1 MFLKRD
7 SKTLESNKKKNDV
20 NQCVG
25 SEALANAQ
33 IEVNAK
39 AFNYPSTG
47 FVTRIEHSLLF
58 TLVREANIY
67 PSATVIQAI
76 VDENYSIYF
85 HVRPRPRTSII
96 EYDVSYAQLTALLA
110 LAAEEWPHDS
120 QVPLVMCQK
129 ITHCVLRYANDK
141 GLDRKMETDDLLQP
155 LYKYACQREAKQSK
169 KMLAWLIPALAG
181 SIMVG
186 NPLPVYAALVT
197 SNLAYTKDIDK
208 SNISNSNTDR
218 IMNTGERT
226 ANVEHTS
233 LLHEDDYDDL
243 SI

>member
-85 HVRPRPRTSII
+85 YVRPRPRTSII

-110 LAAEEWPHDS
+110 LAAEGTFQNKPNAPTVRDRMLMH
-120 QVPLVMCQK
+120 QNV
-129 ITHCVLRYANDK
+129 CVCIYF
-141 GLDRKMETDDLLQP
+141 M
-155 LYKYACQREAKQSK
+155 
-169 KMLAWLIPALAG
+169 
-181 SIMVG
+181 
-186 NPLPVYAALVT
+186 
-197 SNLAYTKDIDK
+197 
-208 SNISNSNTDR
+208 
-218 IMNTGERT
+218 
-226 ANVEHTS
+226 
-233 LLHEDDYDDL
+233 
-243 SI
+243 

>member
-1 MFLKRD
+1 MTKY
-7 SKTLESNKKKNDV
+7 NN
-20 NQCVG
+20 
-25 SEALANAQ
+25 
-33 IEVNAK
+33 
-39 AFNYPSTG
+39 
-47 FVTRIEHSLLF
+47 
-58 TLVREANIY
+58 NI
-67 PSATVIQAI
+67 S
-76 VDENYSIYF
+76 
-85 HVRPRPRTSII
+85 
-96 EYDVSYAQLTALLA
+96 
-110 LAAEEWPHDS
+110 EWPHDS

-181 SIMVG
+181 SIVVG

-208 SNISNSNTDR
+208 NNLSNCNTDR

-243 SI
+243 SIWIEFISGVREVLLRRSWLENIFLFVIFVLLLFITIIYSIM